1 MWLEII
7 SPEKTIYEGDIAL
20 VQMPGEM
27 GSFEIMNNHAPL
39 ISLLE
44 KGRVKVID
52 TNRNMFFVD
61 ISRGVVRVKDNQI
74 TILADG
80 HLQTPAAG

>member
-7 SPEKTIYEGDIAL
+7 SPEKIIYEGEIAL

-39 ISLLE
+39 VSLLE

-52 TNRNMFFVD
+52 TSRNMFFVD
-61 ISRGVVRVKDNQI
+61 ISSGVVKVKDNQI
-74 TILADG
+74 IILADG
-80 HLQTPAAG
+80 HLHTPGG